1 MPRIDKSALRRAMPE
16 DPIRARRDYAG
27 PALFSFGFRPFFLFG
42 AIWAAASAPL
52 WIWSYLTGRAMIGA
66 APALDW
72 HIHEMLFG
80 FIGAI
85 VAGFLLTAVP
95 NWTGRMPVRGLPLM
109 TLFGLWAAGRA
120 AMLAYGALGPVA
132 AVIDSTFLVVLAAV
146 LLREVIT
153 GGNLRNLPV
162 CILSA
167 LFALANIGFHI
178 AMATGTGWRP
188 AQTVAIAV
196 VTLMIALIGGRIVP
210 SFTRNWLVQSG
221 RGDSLPAPADR
232 FDGATLVFAGGALLA
247 WILAPQDWFSGA
259 LMVVAG
265 GLHAI
270 RLARWKG
277 WRTRAEPLVLI
288 LHAGYAWVPLA
299 LVLMGLSALAPGI
312 VPATAALHALTAGA
326 MGTMTLAV
334 MTRAS
339 LGHTGR
345 ERTADIWTSLV
356 YVLVVTGALVRVFA
370 PLLAGSLQY
379 PLMGVAAAF
388 WSAAF
393 ALFAVRYGPM
403 LTTARR
409 SS

>member
-1 MPRIDKSALRRAMPE
+1 MGGTLDNRERLELRR
-16 DPIRARRDYAG
+16 RRMEQAPPVLRG
-27 PALFSFGFRPFFLFG
+27 GFRPFFLG
-42 AIWAAASAPL
+42 AGVWAVITIAIWL
-52 WIWSYLTGRAMIGA
+52 WAFSVGVPQIGA
-66 APALDW
+66 LDPLAW
-72 HIHEMLFG
+72 HRHEMLFG
-80 FIGAI
+80 FVGAAI
-85 VAGFLLTAVP
+85 AGFALTAVP

-120 AMLAYGALGPVA
+120 AMLAYDALGPVA

-153 GGNLRNLPV
+153 GGNMRNLPV

-178 AMATGTGWRP
+178 AMTTGAGWRP
-188 AQTVAIAV
+188 AQTIAIAI
-196 VTLMIALIGGRIVP
+196 VTMMIALIGGRIVP

-221 RGDSLPAPADR
+221 RGASLPAPMSR
-232 FDGATLVFAGGALLA
+232 FDGATLVFAGSALLA
-247 WILAPQDWFSGA
+247 WIIAPQDWFSGA
-259 LMVVAG
+259 LLVIAG
-265 GLHAI
+265 GLHGT

-277 WRTRAEPLVLI
+277 WRTGVEPLVLV

-299 LVLMGLSALAPGI
+299 LVLMGLAALLPGL
-312 VPATAALHALTAGA
+312 VPSTAALHALTAGA

-345 ERTADIWTSLV
+345 ERTADIWTSLI
-356 YVLVVTGALVRVFA
+356 YILVIAGALIRVFA
-370 PLLAGSLQY
+370 PVLAGGLQY

-388 WSAAF
+388 WSGAF
-393 ALFAVRYGPM
+393 GLFAVRYGPM
-403 LTTARR
+403 LITARR
-409 SS
+409 PS

>member
-1 MPRIDKSALRRAMPE
+1 VPSIDKSALRNARAE
-16 DPIRARRDYAG
+16 DPVQARRDYAG

-42 AIWAAASAPL
+42 AIWAALSAPL
-52 WIWSYLTGRAMIGA
+52 WIWSYLTGQAMIGA
-66 APALDW
+66 APALAW
-72 HIHEMLFG
+72 HVHEMLFG
-80 FIGAI
+80 FIAAI
-85 VAGFLLTAVP
+85 VGGFLLTAVP
-95 NWTGRMPVRGLPLM
+95 NWTGRLPVRGLPLM

-120 AMLAYGALGPVA
+120 AMLAYDALGPVA
-132 AVIDSTFLVVLAAV
+132 AVIDSTFLAVLAAV

-153 GGNLRNLPV
+153 GGNMRNLPV
-162 CILSA
+162 CLLST
-167 LFALANIGFHI
+167 LFALANIGFHV

-196 VTLMIALIGGRIVP
+196 VTMMIALIGGRIVP

-221 RGDSLPAPADR
+221 RGESLPAPMSR
-232 FDGATLVFAGGALLA
+232 FDGATLVFAGASLLA

-259 LMVVAG
+259 LLVIAG

-270 RLARWKG
+270 RLSRWKG
-277 WRTRAEPLVLI
+277 WRTGAEPLVLI

-299 LVLMGLSALAPGI
+299 LVLMGLAALFPGI
-312 VPATAALHALTAGA
+312 VPASAAMHALTAGA

-345 ERTADIWTSLV
+345 DRRADTWTSLI
-356 YVLVVTGALVRVFA
+356 YALVVAGALVRVFA
-370 PLLAGSLQY
+370 PLLAGELQY
-379 PLMGVAAAF
+379 PLMGAAAAL

-393 ALFAVRYGPM
+393 ALFALRYGHM
-403 LTTARR
+403 LTTARK
-409 SS
+409 

>member
-1 MPRIDKSALRRAMPE
+1 MPRIDKSALRRARPE
-16 DPIRARRDYAG
+16 DPIRARRDYTG

-42 AIWAAASAPL
+42 AIWAALSAPL
-52 WIWSYLTGRAMIGA
+52 WIWSYLTGRTMIGA

-80 FIGAI
+80 FIAAI
-85 VAGFLLTAVP
+85 IGGFLLTAVP

-120 AMLAYGALGPVA
+120 AMLAYDALGPVA

-153 GGNLRNLPV
+153 GGNMRNLPV

-178 AMATGTGWRP
+178 AMTTGAGWRP
-188 AQTVAIAV
+188 AQTIAIAI
-196 VTLMIALIGGRIVP
+196 VTMMIALIGGRIVP

-221 RGDSLPAPADR
+221 RGASLPAPMSR
-232 FDGATLVFAGGALLA
+232 FDGATLVFAGSALLA
-247 WILAPQDWFSGA
+247 WIIAPQDWFSGA
-259 LMVVAG
+259 LLVIAG
-265 GLHAI
+265 GLHGT

-277 WRTRAEPLVLI
+277 WRTGVEPLVLV

-299 LVLMGLSALAPGI
+299 LVLMGLAALLPGL
-312 VPATAALHALTAGA
+312 VPSTAALHALTAGA

-345 ERTADIWTSLV
+345 ERTADIWTSLI
-356 YVLVVTGALVRVFA
+356 YILVIAGALIRVFA
-370 PLLAGSLQY
+370 PVLAGGLQY

-388 WSAAF
+388 WSGAF
-393 ALFAVRYGPM
+393 GLFAVRYGPM
-403 LTTARR
+403 LITARR
-409 SS
+409 PS